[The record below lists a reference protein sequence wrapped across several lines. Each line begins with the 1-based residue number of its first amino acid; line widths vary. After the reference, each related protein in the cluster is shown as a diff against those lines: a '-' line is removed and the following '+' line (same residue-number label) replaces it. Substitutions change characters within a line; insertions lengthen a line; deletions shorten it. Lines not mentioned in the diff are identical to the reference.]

1 MTLKKRVGIKR
12 LLRSLILSSYMSQ
25 IIFKNFV
32 LGCLFLLASLSV
44 YGARIK
50 DLTDVRGSRSNQ
62 LYGYGIVTG
71 LAGQGDSRI
80 EYTELGILNAL
91 ETLGIRADK
100 ADKSRNIAAVMVT
113 ADIGPFAKEGSRM
126 DVTVSSIGNADSLQG
141 GILLQAPLYGADG
154 KVYTVAQGAVSIG
167 GLSAGGGGGA
177 NVQVNHPTVGIV
189 SNGGLVEREIES
201 SVLSGGNEIELIL
214 RSPDSLTAVKIADAV
229 NKYYPGT
236 SLAIDGGVVNVK
248 VPIDFRGQTT
258 NFLAAVGGID
268 VKPDV
273 PARVII
279 NERTGTIV
287 ATQSVRIS
295 PVAVSSSNVTIF
307 LNPTTGVSQPLP
319 FSQGATTILQGENA
333 DLIEEVG
340 RFEALDE
347 LDPPGTSTVNELASA
362 LNKLGLTTREMTSIL
377 QSIKNAGALQAELII
392 N

>member
-1 MTLKKRVGIKR
+1 MVSKIGGNSQSFLTMRISKFTIFFLK
-12 LLRSLILSSYMSQ
+12 LLSILLLSS
-25 IIFKNFV
+25 
-32 LGCLFLLASLSV
+32 SLYS
-44 YGARIK
+44 ARIK

-71 LAGQGDSRI
+71 LNGQGDSRI

-141 GILLQAPLYGADG
+141 GVLLQAPLYGADG
-154 KVYTVAQGAVSIG
+154 KVYSVAQGPVSIG
-167 GLSAGGGGGA
+167 GLSAGNAGG

-189 SNGGLVEREIES
+189 SNGASVEQEIES
-201 SVLSGGNEIELIL
+201 KVLSGNSIDLIL
-214 RSPDSLTAVKIADAV
+214 RSPDSNTAVKIAEAI
-229 NKYYPGT
+229 NKYYPST
-236 SLAIDGGVVNVK
+236 SIAADGGLVNVK
-248 VPIDFRGQTT
+248 VPLDFRGQTT
-258 NFLAAVGGID
+258 NFLAAIGSVD

-287 ATQSVRIS
+287 ATQNVRIS
-295 PVAVSSSNVTIF
+295 PVAVSSSNITIF

-319 FSQGATTILQGENA
+319 FSQGATTILPGENA
-333 DLIEEVG
+333 ELIEEIG
-340 RFEALDE
+340 RFETLEE
-347 LDPPGTSTVNELASA
+347 LDPPGASTVNELASA

>member
-1 MTLKKRVGIKR
+1 MMHKKRVGINGLH
-12 LLRSLILSSYMSQ
+12 LLLIHFKFMKLLSSSRMLLWP
-25 IIFKNFV
+25 IFFV
-32 LGCLFLLASLSV
+32 ATFSLF
-44 YGARIK
+44 GARIK

-71 LAGQGDSRI
+71 LSGQGDSRI

-91 ETLGIRADK
+91 ESLGIRADK

-113 ADIGPFAKEGSRM
+113 AEIGPFAKEGSKM
-126 DVTVSSIGNADSLQG
+126 DVTVSSIGNADALQG
-141 GILLQAPLYGADG
+141 GILLQTPLYGADG
-154 KVYTVAQGAVSIG
+154 NVYSVAQGAVSIG

-189 SNGGLVEREIES
+189 TNGGLVEREIDS
-201 SVLSGGNEIELIL
+201 QVLNNGNEIELIL

-236 SLAIDGGVVNVK
+236 SLALDNGVVNIQ
-248 VPIDFRGQTT
+248 VPVDFRGQTT
-258 NFLAAVGGID
+258 NFLAAIGGID

-295 PVAVSSSNVTIF
+295 PVAVSSSNITIF

-319 FSQGATTILQGENA
+319 FSQGATTVMQGENA
-333 DLIEEVG
+333 DLVEEIG

-347 LDPPGTSTVNELASA
+347 LDPPGASTVNELASA

>member
-1 MTLKKRVGIKR
+1 MVSEIGGH
-12 LLRSLILSSYMSQ
+12 SQ
-25 IIFKNFV
+25 SFLTMRIFKLTPLV
-32 LGCLFLLASLSV
+32 LKLLSV
-44 YGARIK
+44 LLMSSSLYSARIK

-71 LAGQGDSRI
+71 LNGQGDSRI

-141 GILLQAPLYGADG
+141 GVLLQTPLYGADG
-154 KVYTVAQGAVSIG
+154 KVYSVAQGPVSIG
-167 GLSAGGGGGA
+167 GLSAGNAGG

-189 SNGGLVEREIES
+189 SNGFLVEREIES
-201 SVLSGGNEIELIL
+201 KVLSGNSIDLIL
-214 RSPDSLTAVKIADAV
+214 RSPDSNTAVKIADAI
-229 NKYYPGT
+229 NKYYPNT
-236 SLAIDGGVVNVK
+236 SIASDGGMVNVK
-248 VPIDFRGQTT
+248 VPMDFRGQTT
-258 NFLAAVGGID
+258 NFLAAIGSVE

-287 ATQSVRIS
+287 ATQNVRIS
-295 PVAVSSSNVTIF
+295 PVAVSSSNITIF

-319 FSQGATTILQGENA
+319 FSQGATTILPGENA
-333 DLIEEVG
+333 ELIEEIG
-340 RFEALDE
+340 RFETLEE
-347 LDPPGTSTVNELASA
+347 LDPPGASTVNELASA

>member
-1 MTLKKRVGIKR
+1 MMHKKRVGINGLH
-12 LLRSLILSSYMSQ
+12 LLLIHFKFMKLLSSSR
-25 IIFKNFV
+25 ILLWPILFV
-32 LGCLFLLASLSV
+32 ATFSLF
-44 YGARIK
+44 GARIK

-71 LAGQGDSRI
+71 LSGQGDSRI

-91 ETLGIRADK
+91 ESLGIRADK

-113 ADIGPFAKEGSRM
+113 AEIGPFAKEGSKM
-126 DVTVSSIGNADSLQG
+126 DVTVSSIGNADALQG
-141 GILLQAPLYGADG
+141 GILLQTPLYGADG
-154 KVYTVAQGAVSIG
+154 KVYSVAQGAVSIG

-189 SNGGLVEREIES
+189 TNGGLVEREIDS
-201 SVLSGGNEIELIL
+201 QVLNNGNEIELIL

-236 SLAIDGGVVNVK
+236 SLALDNGVVNIQ
-248 VPIDFRGQTT
+248 VPVDFRGQTT
-258 NFLAAVGGID
+258 NFLAAIGGID

-295 PVAVSSSNVTIF
+295 PVAVSSSNITIF

-319 FSQGATTILQGENA
+319 FSQGATTVMQGENA
-333 DLIEEVG
+333 DLVEEIG

-347 LDPPGTSTVNELASA
+347 LDPPGASTVNELASA

>member
-1 MTLKKRVGIKR
+1 MRKSDIIKSV
-12 LLRSLILSSYMSQ
+12 LVCSL
-25 IIFKNFV
+25 FV
-32 LGCLFLLASLSV
+32 MGATSV
-44 YGARIK
+44 FGARIK

-91 ETLGIRADK
+91 ESLGIRADK

-113 ADIGPFAKEGSRM
+113 ADIGPFAKEGAKM

-141 GILLQAPLYGADG
+141 GILLQTPMYGADG
-154 KVYTVAQGAVSIG
+154 KVYSVAQGPVSVG
-167 GLSAGGGGGA
+167 GLSAGNGGG
-177 NVQVNHPTVGIV
+177 NVQVNHPTVGMV
-189 SNGGLVEREIES
+189 SNGATVEQEIES
-201 SVLSGGNEIELIL
+201 KILDSGEIELLL
-214 RSPDSLTAVKIADAV
+214 RSPDSSTAVKIADAV
-229 NKYYPGT
+229 NQYYPGT
-236 SLAIDGGVVNVK
+236 SLAKDSGLVNIK
-248 VPIDFRGQTT
+248 VPANFQGQTT
-258 NFLAAVGGID
+258 NFLAAIGGID

-287 ATQSVRIS
+287 ATQNVRIS
-295 PVAVSSSNVTIF
+295 PVAVSSSNITIF

-319 FSQGATTILQGENA
+319 FSQGATTVMQGENA
-333 DLIEEVG
+333 ELIEEVG
-340 RFEALDE
+340 RFEPLDE
-347 LDPPGTSTVNELASA
+347 LDPPGASTVNELASA

>member
-1 MTLKKRVGIKR
+1 MVSEIGGH
-12 LLRSLILSSYMSQ
+12 SQ
-25 IIFKNFV
+25 SFLTMRIFKLTPLV
-32 LGCLFLLASLSV
+32 LKLLSV
-44 YGARIK
+44 LLMSSSLYSARIK

-71 LAGQGDSRI
+71 LNGQGDSRI

-141 GILLQAPLYGADG
+141 GVLLQTPLYGADG
-154 KVYTVAQGAVSIG
+154 KVYSVAQGPVSIG
-167 GLSAGGGGGA
+167 GLSAGNAGG

-189 SNGGLVEREIES
+189 SNGSLVEREIES
-201 SVLSGGNEIELIL
+201 KVLSGNSIDLIL
-214 RSPDSLTAVKIADAV
+214 RSPDSNTAVKIADAI
-229 NKYYPGT
+229 NKYYPNT
-236 SLAIDGGVVNVK
+236 SIASDGGMVNVK
-248 VPIDFRGQTT
+248 VPMDFRGQTT
-258 NFLAAVGGID
+258 NFLAAIGSVE

-287 ATQSVRIS
+287 ATQNVRIS
-295 PVAVSSSNVTIF
+295 PVAVSSSNITIF

-319 FSQGATTILQGENA
+319 FSQGATTILPGENA
-333 DLIEEVG
+333 ELIEEIG
-340 RFEALDE
+340 RFETLEE
-347 LDPPGTSTVNELASA
+347 LDPPGASTVNELASA

>member
-1 MTLKKRVGIKR
+1 
-12 LLRSLILSSYMSQ
+12 
-25 IIFKNFV
+25 
-32 LGCLFLLASLSV
+32 
-44 YGARIK
+44 
-50 DLTDVRGSRSNQ
+50 
-62 LYGYGIVTG
+62 
-71 LAGQGDSRI
+71 
-80 EYTELGILNAL
+80 
-91 ETLGIRADK
+91 
-100 ADKSRNIAAVMVT
+100 MVT
-113 ADIGPFAKEGSRM
+113 ADIGPFAKEGARM

-141 GILLQAPLYGADG
+141 GILLQTPLFGADG
-154 KVYTVAQGAVSIG
+154 KVYSVAQGAVSIG

-201 SVLSGGNEIELIL
+201 KVLNSGNEIELIL
-214 RSPDSLTAVKIADAV
+214 RAPDSLTAVKIADAI

-236 SLAIDGGVVNVK
+236 SLAIDGGVVNVQ
-248 VPIDFRGQTT
+248 VPVDFRGQTT

-347 LDPPGTSTVNELASA
+347 LDPPGASTVNELASA

>member
-1 MTLKKRVGIKR
+1 MRISKLTFFFLK
-12 LLRSLILSSYMSQ
+12 LLSILLLSS
-25 IIFKNFV
+25 
-32 LGCLFLLASLSV
+32 SLYS
-44 YGARIK
+44 ARIK

-71 LAGQGDSRI
+71 LNGQGDSRI

-141 GILLQAPLYGADG
+141 GILLQTPLLGADG
-154 KVYTVAQGAVSIG
+154 KVYSVAQGPVSVG
-167 GLSAGGGGGA
+167 GLSAGNAGGS
-177 NVQVNHPTVGIV
+177 VQVNHPTVGIV
-189 SNGGLVEREIES
+189 SNGALVEKEIES
-201 SVLSGGNEIELIL
+201 TILSGNSIDLIL
-214 RSPDSLTAVKIADAV
+214 RSPDTTTAVKIAEAI
-229 NKYYPGT
+229 NKYYPAT
-236 SLAIDGGVVNVK
+236 SIASDAGLVNVK
-248 VPIDFRGQTT
+248 VPLDFRGQTT
-258 NFLAAVGGID
+258 NFLAAIGSVE

-287 ATQSVRIS
+287 ATQNVRIS
-295 PVAVSSSNVTIF
+295 PVAVSSSNITIF

-319 FSQGATTILQGENA
+319 FSQGATTILEGENA
-333 DLIEEVG
+333 DLVEEIG
-340 RFEALDE
+340 RFETLEE
-347 LDPPGTSTVNELASA
+347 LDPPGASTVNELASA

>member
-1 MTLKKRVGIKR
+1 MTHSSLK
-12 LLRSLILSSYMSQ
+12 Y
-25 IIFKNFV
+25 FTF
-32 LGCLFLLASLSV
+32 GCLSLLAFASV
-44 YGARIK
+44 FGARIK

-62 LYGYGIVTG
+62 LFGYGIVTG
-71 LAGQGDSRI
+71 LSGQGDSRI

-113 ADIGPFAKEGSRM
+113 ADIGPFAKEGARM

-141 GILLQAPLYGADG
+141 GILLQTPLYGADG
-154 KVYTVAQGAVSIG
+154 KVYSVAQGAVSIG

-201 SVLSGGNEIELIL
+201 RVLNSGNEIELIL
-214 RSPDSLTAVKIADAV
+214 RSPDSLTAVKIADAI

-236 SLAIDGGVVNVK
+236 SLATDGGVVNVQ
-248 VPIDFRGQTT
+248 VPVDFRGQTT

-340 RFEALDE
+340 RFEAIDE
-347 LDPPGTSTVNELASA
+347 LDPPGASTVNELASA

>member
-1 MTLKKRVGIKR
+1 MPKKKVGIKK
-12 LLRSLILSSYMSQ
+12 LQLSLTLFNKMSHSPLKY
-25 IIFKNFV
+25 FTF
-32 LGCLFLLASLSV
+32 GCLFILAFSSV
-44 YGARIK
+44 FGARIK

-71 LAGQGDSRI
+71 LSGQGDSRI

-113 ADIGPFAKEGSRM
+113 ADIGPFAKEGARM

-141 GILLQAPLYGADG
+141 GILLQTPLFGADG
-154 KVYTVAQGAVSIG
+154 KVYSVAQGAVSIG

-177 NVQVNHPTVGIV
+177 NVQVNHPTVGLV

-201 SVLSGGNEIELIL
+201 RVLNSGNEIELIL
-214 RSPDSLTAVKIADAV
+214 RAPDSLTAVKIADAI

-236 SLAIDGGVVNVK
+236 SLAIDGGVVNVQ
-248 VPIDFRGQTT
+248 VPVDFRGQTT

-347 LDPPGTSTVNELASA
+347 LDPPGASTVNELASA

>member
-1 MTLKKRVGIKR
+1 MLRKRVGTKKSLRWLIHSRQMRITLPIK
-12 LLRSLILSSYMSQ
+12 SLFS
-25 IIFKNFV
+25 
-32 LGCLFLLASLSV
+32 CLVLLASFSV

-71 LAGQGDSRI
+71 LSGQGDSRI

-141 GILLQAPLYGADG
+141 GILLQTPLYGADG
-154 KVYTVAQGAVSIG
+154 NVYTVAQGAVSIG

-201 SVLSGGNEIELIL
+201 KILNSGNEIELIL
-214 RSPDSLTAVKIADAV
+214 RSPDALTAVKIADAV

-236 SLAIDGGVVNVK
+236 SLAVDGGVVNVQLP
-248 VPIDFRGQTT
+248 VDFRGQTT

-333 DLIEEVG
+333 ELIEEVG

-347 LDPPGTSTVNELASA
+347 LDPPGASTVNELASA